1 MSVGL
6 INIIGLL
13 VDIYATIL
21 VVRLLLQL
29 VQADFFNPLS
39 QTIFKVTAPI
49 VEPLHKIFPTIGR
62 FNTAALVAAIL
73 TKWSFYLMMMSFG
86 SGSVGQIAV
95 YLAIAALSLFETL
108 IEIYFY
114 GILIIAI
121 SSWIGTTS
129 HPTERLVNQIIDPYM
144 KPFRK
149 IIPPLG
155 MIDLSPMVAIFTLI
169 FIRGQLLPLLN
180 GLF

>member
-1 MSVGL
+1 MDGGM
-6 INIIGLL
+6 INIIRLA
-13 VDIYATIL
+13 VDIYATVL
-21 VVRLLLQL
+21 LVRLLLQL

-39 QTIFKVTAPI
+39 QTIFKITAPV

-62 FNTAALVAAIL
+62 FNTAALVSAIL
-73 TKWSFYLMMMSFG
+73 VKWSLFIIMIAFGKVLVEQLPTYLF
-86 SGSVGQIAV
+86 
-95 YLAIAALSLFETL
+95 IAALSLLGTL

-114 GILIIAI
+114 GILIVVI

-129 HPTERLVNQIIDPYM
+129 HPTVRLVSQIIDPYM

-155 MIDLSPMVAIFTLI
+155 MIDISPMVAIFTLI
-169 FIRGQLLPLLN
+169 FIRGQLLPVLS